1 MCGEVCREGDRGVC
15 IEAQEEARCGEQE
28 CGCMQRLEGE
38 AEGQHGGAYAGWATR
53 VAPYLSDMAKK
64 QEDWRDALGGLVY
77 SSGPSAPRDPFA
89 DDDDPA
95 PAGPP
100 PSAQT
105 LYVAFE
111 KKHRAGKPV
120 TIVENFAGTEAELE
134 ALGRALKQGCGV
146 GGSVK
151 DGVILV
157 QGDCRK
163 KVTALLEARGFRTK
177 QKGG

>member
-1 MCGEVCREGDRGVC
+1 MCGEVCREGERGVC

-28 CGCMQRLEGE
+28 CGCVQRLEGE

-53 VAPYLSDMAKK
+53 VAPYLSGMAKK

-120 TIVENFAGTEAELE
+120 TLVENFAGTEAELE

>member
-1 MCGEVCREGDRGVC
+1 
-15 IEAQEEARCGEQE
+15 
-28 CGCMQRLEGE
+28 
-38 AEGQHGGAYAGWATR
+38 
-53 VAPYLSDMAKK
+53 MAKK

-77 SSGPSAPRDPFA
+77 SSGPAAPRFEEEN
-89 DDDDPA
+89 PA

-120 TIVENFAGTEAELE
+120 TLVEGFQGSDADLE
-134 ALGRALKQGCGV
+134 ALGRALKQACGV
-146 GGSVK
+146 GGAVK

-163 KVTALLEARGFRTK
+163 KVTELLHTRGFRTK

>member
-1 MCGEVCREGDRGVC
+1 MCRKVGGEGDRRLG
-15 IEAQEEARCGEQE
+15 IESEEQACCCEQE
-28 CGCMQRLEGE
+28 CGCVQRFEGE
-38 AEGQHGGAYAGWATR
+38 AEGQHGGAYAGRGAR
-53 VAPYLSDMAKK
+53 VAPYLSGMAKK

-89 DDDDPA
+89 DDDDAA
-95 PAGPP
+95 PSGPP

-120 TIVENFAGTEAELE
+120 TIVENFAGSEADLE

>member
-28 CGCMQRLEGE
+28 CGCVQRLEGE

-53 VAPYLSDMAKK
+53 VAPYLSGMAKK

-120 TIVENFAGTEAELE
+120 TLVEGFQGSDADLE
-134 ALGRALKQGCGV
+134 ALGRALKQACGV
-146 GGSVK
+146 GGAVK

-163 KVTALLEARGFRTK
+163 KVTELLHTRGFRTK

>member
-1 MCGEVCREGDRGVC
+1 MESSMELERE
-15 IEAQEEARCGEQE
+15 EQASRRE
-28 CGCMQRLEGE
+28 QKDDELEWFEGKS
-38 AEGQHGGAYAGWATR
+38 EGQHGRAYGRRGAG
-53 VAPYLSDMAKK
+53 VAPYLAPMAKK

-77 SSGPSAPRDPFA
+77 SSGPAAPRFEEE
-89 DDDDPA
+89 DPA

-120 TIVENFAGTEAELE
+120 TLVEGFQGSDADLE
-134 ALGRALKQGCGV
+134 ALGRALKQACGV
-146 GGSVK
+146 GGAVK

-163 KVTALLEARGFRTK
+163 KVTELLHTRGFRTK